1 MEALSGKRHEPPP
14 LVPRLRGLTE
24 YKNDLS
30 KSIRI
35 DRFFE
40 MSIKIVNSGMDQKI
54 RSDQH
59 CSCHVEN
66 GPLFNYLEA
75 S

>member
-1 MEALSGKRHEPPP
+1 MEALSGNVKRHEPPP

-35 DRFFE
+35 DRSFE
-40 MSIKIVNSGMDQKI
+40 MSIKIVDSEMDQKI
-54 RSDQH
+54 RSAQH
-59 CSCHVEN
+59 FPPAVPNTS
-66 GPLFNYLEA
+66 LLR
-75 S
+75 